1 MKKRKKKNGFE
12 KREELAKFG
21 YWDDK
26 RWKEVTKLRDEGKE
40 REANTL
46 VFTIRE
52 SWGL

>member
-1 MKKRKKKNGFE
+1 MEIILMKKRKKKNGFE

-40 REANTL
+40 REANAHNNDH
-46 VFTIRE
+46 
-52 SWGL
+52 S